1 MSRLLNY
8 AAFATVL
15 FVTACAKE
23 PASASVPDHLILLTK
38 TDDSNTEASF
48 LAVDNLEHCETRASG
63 ARAVFPAAGI
73 TYIAHYCVKSE
84 PVFEPFAHSSDENAR
99 TYVFDLNL
107 SKDGTALSSATP
119 YASVKACA
127 NAKGRLCIVTTQNK
141 VTR

>member
-1 MSRLLNY
+1 MNKFFKITALTAAALLS
-8 AAFATVL
+8 
-15 FVTACAKE
+15 ACGQE
-23 PASASVPDHLILLTK
+23 PAPAPAPDHLILLTK
-38 TDDSNTEASF
+38 SSGGDTEASF